1 MAQAGDI
8 YTFTALFLDGLNTP
22 IVVNNPTIEVFAFDA
37 EGNKVDLVPS
47 GTPMLSIED
56 EVGRYYYTYPIPSG
70 YSYAPTLFAIMQG
83 VEPLTLFNI
92 LIEEQLDVIAIGGGN
107 SSSCPKMIS
116 QFVKGG

>member
-56 EVGRYYYTYPIPSG
+56 EVGRYYYTYPIPR
-70 YSYAPTLFAIMQG
+70 AT
-83 VEPLTLFNI
+83 VTPLLCS
-92 LIEEQLDVIAIGGGN
+92 LLCRVL
-107 SSSCPKMIS
+107 SL
-116 QFVKGG
+116 

>member
-1 MAQAGDI
+1 
-8 YTFTALFLDGLNTP
+8 
-22 IVVNNPTIEVFAFDA
+22 
-37 EGNKVDLVPS
+37 
-47 GTPMLSIED
+47 
-56 EVGRYYYTYPIPSG
+56 
-70 YSYAPTLFAIMQG
+70 MQG